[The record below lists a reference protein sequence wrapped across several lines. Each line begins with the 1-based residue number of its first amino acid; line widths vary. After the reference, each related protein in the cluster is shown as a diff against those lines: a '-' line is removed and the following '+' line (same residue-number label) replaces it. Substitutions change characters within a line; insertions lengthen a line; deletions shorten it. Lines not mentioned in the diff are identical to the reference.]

1 MTIDILNTTDPNSK
15 ILKNTTGVYSAV
27 SCTLKEDCSLMD
39 PVVLLDFTGHENV
52 LTANYARLYKEDDA
66 SIGKYYHIRDVKILS
81 NNLVEI
87 SMHVDV
93 LMTYASGLLNC
104 PCIAAKNQSRFNLYL
119 NDPGYKCSQQDYVLI
134 NEFPDGFHMSASHY
148 VMTIFGDKKPLE

>member
-1 MTIDILNTTDPNSK
+1 MTIDILNTTDPNNK
-15 ILKNTTGVYSAV
+15 ILKSVSGVYTAG

-39 PVVLLDFTGHENV
+39 PVVIMDFTGHNEI
-52 LTANYARLYKEDDA
+52 LSANYARLYDGE
-66 SIGKYYHIRDVKILS
+66 SIGKYYHIRDIKMLS

-87 SMHVDV
+87 SMHIDV
-93 LMTYASGLLNC
+93 LMTYAAGLLNS
-104 PCIAAKNQSRFNLYL
+104 PCIVAKNESRFNLYL
-119 NDPGYKCSQQDYVLI
+119 NDPGYKCTQQDYVLI